1 MSTLSYILTPQ
12 MRVRKEI
19 FGLLFYNTRSTNLTF
34 IESSNLIDP
43 ELLTKRNTLEEF
55 LGENSENHIKIRQSL
70 KELTRR
76 GILYETE

>member
-55 LGENSENHIKIRQSL
+55 LGENSEPHIKIRQSL